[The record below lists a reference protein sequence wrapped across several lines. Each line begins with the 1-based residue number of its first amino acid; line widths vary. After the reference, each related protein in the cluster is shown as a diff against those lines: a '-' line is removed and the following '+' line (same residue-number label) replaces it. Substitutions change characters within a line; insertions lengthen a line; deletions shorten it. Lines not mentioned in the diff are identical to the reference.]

1 MDARPALSDRNRRL
15 WGLMERIE
23 YCRHRAELA
32 EASAAASATEPVRC
46 EMRKLAQM
54 WRELPHEYEE
64 QDQLS
69 VDPAFRSSARA
80 E

>member
-1 MDARPALSDRNRRL
+1 MQ
-15 WGLMERIE
+15 RIE

-32 EASAAASATEPVRC
+32 EASAAASASEPVRC
-46 EMRKLAQM
+46 EMGKLAQL
-54 WRELPHEYEE
+54 WRELAREYEE

-69 VDPAFRSSARA
+69 VDPVFRLSASA